1 MQVKFIESDIL
12 IMAKKDNRLIIYEKM
27 INLIYYSKNLLLK
40 YPKSEKYDLC
50 VDIKRTEFVILK
62 NILYAW
68 KEFDNNKKRVYL
80 RQVDVDLMVLKA
92 LIRLSHMSKYITDK
106 NLMVWSEKI
115 EEIGRLIGAWL
126 KACQKG

>member
-1 MQVKFIESDIL
+1 MQLISD
-12 IMAKKDNRLIIYEKM
+12 NVEK
-27 INLIYYSKNLLLK
+27 SKVN
-40 YPKSEKYDLC
+40 
-50 VDIKRTEFVILK
+50 
-62 NILYAW
+62 
-68 KEFDNNKKRVYL
+68 NNKKRVYL